1 MKRLKGIRFR
11 LYPSD
16 AQRQTLAEWER
27 SLRSLWN
34 LAHEQRLRAMERP
47 KDERL
52 YYTAFDQMLQ
62 LTELRAAYPWFAA
75 VPRHVCSSVLD
86 DLDKAWQRCFKG
98 LGYQPRWK
106 KRGDSVGF
114 TESEASKFSVDG
126 TRLHFPKLGTVRIV
140 LHTPIV
146 GKPKRCTLRR
156 EAGGEWYAS
165 ILLETEVDEPAAREE
180 PMVAIDRGVV
190 LLLADSD
197 GRIVENPKHLEQTA
211 KVLARAQ
218 RIVAR
223 RKKGSKNREKAKL
236 RVAKLHAKVSRQ
248 REYARPGTP
257 RPIRAT
263 LGSLGLGIDG
273 QWSDVRSRAPCA
285 HVLFARRP
293 CPQP

>member
-1 MKRLKGIRFR
+1 M
-11 LYPSD
+11 
-16 AQRQTLAEWER
+16 
-27 SLRSLWN
+27 
-34 LAHEQRLRAMERP
+34 
-47 KDERL
+47 
-52 YYTAFDQMLQ
+52 
-62 LTELRAAYPWFAA
+62 
-75 VPRHVCSSVLD
+75 
-86 DLDKAWQRCFKG
+86 
-98 LGYQPRWK
+98 
-106 KRGDSVGF
+106 GF

-248 REYARPGTP
+248 REYALHQVSSEYARDYGTVVLEKLKVANMTRSAKGTVEEPGKNV
-257 RPIRAT
+257 RAKAGLNRAI
-263 LGSLGLGIDG
+263 LGAAWGKFGEMLRYKMAWAGGRVVEVPAAYSSQTCSSCGHVDAASRVTQAEFRCTSCGHEANADLNAAMVLKARGLRAVEAPAAAVK
-273 QWSDVRSRAPCA
+273 DVVRLRKVR
-285 HVLFARRP
+285 VLTRKAA
-293 CPQP
+293 